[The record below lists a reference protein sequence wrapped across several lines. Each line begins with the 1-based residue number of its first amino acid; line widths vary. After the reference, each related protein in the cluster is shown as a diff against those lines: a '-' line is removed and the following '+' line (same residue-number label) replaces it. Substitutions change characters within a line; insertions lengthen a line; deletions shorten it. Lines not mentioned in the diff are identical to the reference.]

1 MSWRRK
7 LLKKVV
13 KIVSMMEVVN
23 NDHVTLGDW
32 VQKPTKILAILP
44 RQSESLAKSWWAGND
59 LGKFAGN
66 MGLAGGWW
74 TWDDDVLVLPHQR
87 HVPLDDWPRY
97 ERVKCEAVHVVAQPD
112 LDGPNIPDNVTIW
125 QQFWFLFCMQFPE
138 ILRNLREYW
147 EYSTWNYANP
157 SSILPNL
164 HTSCVW
170 Y

>member
-13 KIVSMMEVVN
+13 KVVSMMEVVN
-23 NDHVTLGDW
+23 NDHVTLGDC
-32 VQKPTKILAILP
+32 VKKPAKILAILP

-87 HVPLDDWPRY
+87 HVPLNDWPRY
-97 ERVKCEAVHVVAQPD
+97 ERVKCEAVHVVAQSD

-147 EYSTWNYANP
+147 EYSIWNYANP
-157 SSILPNL
+157 SSMLRNL

-170 Y
+170 S